1 MCGAQGVCY
10 ISVAVCCSV
19 LQCVAVCCSVLQCVG
34 HRECV
39 IYPLLSRATTFP
51 VPKQQHKLRVAEY
64 LQKISVEFSFLWF
77 VVSNT

>member
-1 MCGAQGVCY
+1 MRPKNTSGLFGSFV
-10 ISVAVCCSV
+10 VGNM
-19 LQCVAVCCSVLQCVG
+19 QCVG